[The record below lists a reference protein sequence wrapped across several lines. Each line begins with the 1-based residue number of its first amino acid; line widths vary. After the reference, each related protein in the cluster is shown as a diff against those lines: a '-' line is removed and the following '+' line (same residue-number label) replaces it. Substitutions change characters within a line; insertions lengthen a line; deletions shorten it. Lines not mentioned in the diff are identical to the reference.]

1 MLLLQEGVLL
11 RLRTIQSERG
21 DGEQAVGP
29 FAGRALW
36 LFASARRLSGWA
48 GGILRVPFADV
59 GPIKVPEG
67 LSDDQVL
74 FRSDMFPTGYMG
86 AEFCDIRGG
95 ETN

>member
-1 MLLLQEGVLL
+1 
-11 RLRTIQSERG
+11 
-21 DGEQAVGP
+21 
-29 FAGRALW
+29 
-36 LFASARRLSGWA
+36 
-48 GGILRVPFADV
+48 VPFADV